1 MTLYYDFNGLWSYEF
16 DITDEDIIKAV
27 YDLYGTIND
36 IRFADVV
43 FKLYRRDIYNYFEAR
58 AYNSYQ
64 QTDEGKYGILN
75 PLHLVNY
82 GKPVNICL
90 DLKEIEKDNK
100 MVKKNNKTSK
110 SKNLIGFMTFYRRNK
125 NKENENQ
132 MKLDI

>member
-27 YDLYGTIND
+27 YELYGTIND

-43 FKLYRRDIYNYFEAR
+43 FKLYRRDIYNYFEER
-58 AYNSYQ
+58 AYNHYS

-75 PLHLVNY
+75 PMHLVNY
-82 GKPVNICL
+82 GKPINICL
-90 DLKEIEKDNK
+90 DLKETDENSKIYKGDRK
-100 MVKKNNKTSK
+100 VRK
-110 SKNLIGFMTFYRRNK
+110 SKDLIGFRAFYNK
-125 NKENENQ
+125 NKDKENENQ

>member
-1 MTLYYDFNGLWSYEF
+1 MTLYYFFHDLWSYEYS
-16 DITDEDIIKAV
+16 ITDEDIIRAV
-27 YDLYGTIND
+27 YELYGTIND

-58 AYNSYQ
+58 AYNKYL
-64 QTDEGKYGILN
+64 QTDEGRYGILN

-82 GKPVNICL
+82 GKPINICL
-90 DLKEIEKDNK
+90 DFKEIEKDNK
-100 MVKKNNKTSK
+100 MVKKTKKTSK
-110 SKNLIGFMTFYRRNK
+110 SKDLMGFMTFYKRNK

>member
-43 FKLYRRDIYNYFEAR
+43 FKLYRRDVYNYFEER
-58 AYNSYQ
+58 AYRSYL
-64 QTDEGKYGILN
+64 QTDEGRYGILD
-75 PLHLVNY
+75 PHHLVNN
-82 GKPVNICL
+82 GNPMKICL
-90 DLKEIEKDNK
+90 DLQESDEDRK
-100 MVKKNNKTSK
+100 MYREDRKMRK
-110 SKNLIGFMTFYRRNK
+110 SKDLTWFRTFYKKKSNE
-125 NKENENQ
+125 ENENQ